1 MSNFALPPCPT
12 PCENGVLVPLSDFGG
27 HGASVLYKAWVCT
40 HPECGYNIKIRNGE
54 IHLNEEI
61 HQGRISRDR

>member
-12 PCENGVLVPLSDFGG
+12 PCESGVLVPLSDFGG

-40 HPECGYNIKIRNGE
+40 DPDCGYNIKIRNGE
-54 IHLNEEI
+54 IHLKEDI

>member
-1 MSNFALPPCPT
+1 M
-12 PCENGVLVPLSDFGG
+12 
-27 HGASVLYKAWVCT
+27 LYKAWVCT
-40 HPECGYNIKIRNGE
+40 DPDCGYNIKIRNGE

>member
-1 MSNFALPPCPT
+1 MSNFEFPPCPT

-40 HPECGYNIKIRNGE
+40 DPDCGYNIKIRNGE
-54 IHLNEEI
+54 IHINEEI
-61 HQGRISRDR
+61 NHGRVSRDR